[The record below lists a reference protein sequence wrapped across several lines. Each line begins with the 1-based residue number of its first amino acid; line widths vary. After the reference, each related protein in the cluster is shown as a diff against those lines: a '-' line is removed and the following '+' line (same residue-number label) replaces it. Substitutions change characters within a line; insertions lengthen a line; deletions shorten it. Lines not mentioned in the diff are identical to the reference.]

1 MRSSPQEIKQMRD
14 MPSNLVFAAVSVSV
28 IGTHFVGAIGKY
40 EPEICNMVGMI
51 WIVYMPGG
59 LMDMQTV
66 HSGLLLPVPLRYSLY
81 VSELYIHEK
90 YFFKKQLLMR
100 QSILHPYMHAWQMHY
115 FWVFS
120 LKIANN

>member
-28 IGTHFVGAIGKY
+28 IGTHFVGTIGKY
-40 EPEICNMVGMI
+40 EPEICNRMGMM

-66 HSGLLLPVPLRYSLY
+66 HNERFLPVSLRYSLC
-81 VSELYIHEK
+81 VSELYIHEILL
-90 YFFKKQLLMR
+90 FFFFFFFFFLFFTKKHLLM
-100 QSILHPYMHAWQMHY
+100 
-115 FWVFS
+115 
-120 LKIANN
+120 